1 MKTSTS
7 RNKRK
12 QVTVLA
18 SQHDECIW
26 MKAGV
31 VNYKLCDNAFD
42 CLNCPFDK
50 AMSRSLQGHD
60 KKLVSW
66 RRTMRDKPY
75 EQKECRHMLSGRVPY
90 RLCAN
95 EYRCHLCEFDQALEE
110 ADLQVVPGG
119 THTHRVAGFQVAD
132 NYYYHRG
139 HSWARIEHG
148 GFVRLGLDDF
158 ALRLLGRPT
167 QIQLPKLGSHLEQTT
182 PGWTLQRE
190 AHSARMLAP
199 MNGVVVAT
207 NHKVLQ
213 HAELA
218 KQDPYGQGWLVV
230 VEPHALKQNLRD
242 LLFDQEVAGWLQAEA
257 DKLATMAMKGYGMSL
272 AATGGEMV
280 DDIFGNLPDPSP
292 ATWDRLVHEFLL
304 T

>member
-1 MKTSTS
+1 MKTAPPRS
-7 RNKRK
+7 KRK
-12 QVTVLA
+12 KITIPEA
-18 SQHDECIW
+18 SQNECIW

-31 VNYKLCDNAFD
+31 INFKLCDNAFD
-42 CLNCPFDK
+42 CLSCPFDK
-50 AMSRSLQGHD
+50 AMSRSLRGQD

-66 RRTMRDKPY
+66 RRAMRDKPY
-75 EQKECRHMLSGRVPY
+75 NQKECRHMLSGRVPY

-110 ADLQVVPGG
+110 ADLQVVPGSA
-119 THTHRVAGFQVAD
+119 HTHRVAGFQVAD

-139 HSWARIEHG
+139 HSWARVEHG

-158 ALRLLGRPT
+158 AMRLLGRPT
-167 QIQLPKLGSHLEQTT
+167 RIQLPKLGVQLEQTA
-182 PGWTLQRE
+182 PGWSLQRE
-190 AHSARMLAP
+190 AKTARVLAP

-207 NHKVLQ
+207 NHKVME

-218 KQDPYGQGWLVV
+218 KEDPYGQGWLVV
-230 VEPHALKQNLRD
+230 VEPHALKQNLQD
-242 LLFDQEVAGWLQAEA
+242 LLFETEVAGWLQAEA
-257 DKLATMAMKGYGMSL
+257 DKLTTMVMQSYGMPL

-292 ATWDRLVHEFLL
+292 ARWEELVHEFLL